1 MTVLLAEGGFAQK
14 LTLDPYPKEGKGG
27 NQMGESAP
35 ARGGMFIT
43 QGGDFLRAGF
53 HAFSPLFGQG
63 LQPSLS
69 WVCLI

>member
-35 ARGGMFIT
+35 ARGGSKQKGLEHGLCPGPLRDREEAST
-43 QGGDFLRAGF
+43 AGGRQV
-53 HAFSPLFGQG
+53 S
-63 LQPSLS
+63 
-69 WVCLI
+69 V